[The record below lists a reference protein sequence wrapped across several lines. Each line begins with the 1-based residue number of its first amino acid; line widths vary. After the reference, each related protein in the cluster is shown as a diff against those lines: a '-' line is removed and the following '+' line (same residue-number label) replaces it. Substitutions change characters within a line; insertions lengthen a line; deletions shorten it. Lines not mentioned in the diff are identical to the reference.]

1 MGSLVLLD
9 LMGGVALLLWGL
21 HMVHSGI
28 LRAFGPNLRHL
39 LGRAL
44 GNRLTAF
51 SAGLGLTALLQS
63 STATALITSSFTSE
77 GLVSLVPALA
87 IMLGANVGTTL
98 IVQVLSFN
106 IAAVA
111 PVLFIVG
118 LVAFR
123 SGPRSR
129 IKDVGRVFIGLGL
142 MLLALHILLNTLAPA
157 ENAPGVRVFM
167 NAITGDP
174 ILCILFAA
182 VITWLVHS
190 SVASVLLVMSL
201 AYAHFITPPAALALV
216 LGANLG
222 SAINP
227 LVEGARRDNPA
238 SYRLPL
244 GNLINRV
251 AGILLVAPFLG
262 PIAELL
268 QSWQPDLAKA
278 TALFHIA
285 FNVATAVAFIGLLDG
300 LAAILKKLLPER
312 VREADPS
319 GPRYLDE
326 SALETPSLALA
337 DAARETLHMGDH
349 VEIML
354 RKVMAAMMTNDRAL
368 VDQVTQMDNSVDS
381 LDEAI
386 KLYVTKLT
394 RGSLDER
401 EGQRAMEI
409 VSFAINL
416 EHIGDIIDK
425 NLSELATKKIKR
437 RFQFSA
443 EGAEELSAFHKRT
456 MDSLR
461 IAFGVFMS
469 GDVNEARKLLA
480 EKSALRNAELAATER
495 HLDRLR
501 EGRPE
506 TIETT
511 SLHLDVLRDLR
522 RIHSHICSVAIP
534 CSMPPANSPPIA
546 APRRFWPHCRRRC
559 TAADKSTIQRL
570 RCAAA
575 VLHDQHDVS
584 DVDDR
589 RHRLAEDD
597 HRLTLGDAVDQRHQ
611 PASHREEP
619 ERHRHHALSGALARN
634 PLHQET
640 GGEQQL
646 RDQPEGQPEIEL
658 GDEYVVEIVA
668 KRLAVLNQH
677 QITSVAMGVGFLR
690 RISHHT
696 PARSMIPIHSR
707 SKKP

>member
-28 LRAFGPNLRHL
+28 LRAFGPDLRL
-39 LGRAL
+39 LLAKAL
-44 GNRLTAF
+44 NNRFTAF
-51 SAGLGLTALLQS
+51 AAGLGLTALLQS
-63 STATALITSSFTSE
+63 STATALITSSFTAE

-98 IVQVLSFN
+98 IVQILSFN
-106 IAAVA
+106 VSWLA
-111 PVLFIVG
+111 PVLFVLG

-123 SGPRSR
+123 SGARSR
-129 IKDVGRVFIGLGL
+129 VKDLGRVAIGLGL
-142 MLLALHILLNTLAPA
+142 MLLALHILLDTLAPA

-174 ILCILFAA
+174 VLCIVIGAA
-182 VITWLVHS
+182 ITWVVHS

-201 AYAHFITPPAALALV
+201 AYAQFISPFAALALV

-227 LVEGARRDNPA
+227 VFEGARRDNPA

-244 GNLINRV
+244 GNLVNRLV
-251 AGILLVAPFLG
+251 GVLLVAPFLR
-262 PIAELL
+262 PIAEHL
-268 QSWQPDLAKA
+268 QAWQPDLAKL
-278 TALFHIA
+278 TAEFHIA
-285 FNVATAVAFIGLLDG
+285 FNVGTAVIFIGLLDTMAR
-300 LAAILKKLLPER
+300 LLKKLLPNR
-312 VREADPS
+312 VQETDPS
-319 GPRYLDE
+319 RPRYLDE

-337 DAARETLHMGDH
+337 DAARETLHMGDL

-354 RKVMAAMMTNDRAL
+354 RKVMAAMMTNDRSL
-368 VDQVTQMDNSVDS
+368 VDQVSKMDNSVDN

-394 RGSLDER
+394 RGSLDEH
-401 EGQRAMEI
+401 EGRRAMEI
-409 VSFAINL
+409 ISFTINL

-443 EGAEELSAFHKRT
+443 EGADELSAFHKRT

-469 GDVNEARKLLA
+469 GDVNEARKLLV
-480 EKSALRNAELAATER
+480 EKSHLRNTEIAATER

-522 RIHSHICSVAIP
+522 RIHSHICSVAYP
-534 CSMPPANSPPIA
+534 VLDA
-546 APRRFWPHCRRRC
+546 A
-559 TAADKSTIQRL
+559 
-570 RCAAA
+570 
-575 VLHDQHDVS
+575 
-584 DVDDR
+584 
-589 RHRLAEDD
+589 
-597 HRLTLGDAVDQRHQ
+597 
-611 PASHREEP
+611 
-619 ERHRHHALSGALARN
+619 
-634 PLHQET
+634 
-640 GGEQQL
+640 GEL
-646 RDQPEGQPEIEL
+646 
-658 GDEYVVEIVA
+658 
-668 KRLAVLNQH
+668 
-677 QITSVAMGVGFLR
+677 
-690 RISHHT
+690 
-696 PARSMIPIHSR
+696 PARQSAESELAALPATGR
-707 SKKP
+707 QT

>member
-28 LRAFGPNLRHL
+28 LRAFGPDLRRL
-39 LGRAL
+39 LARAL
-44 GNRLTAF
+44 GNRFSAF
-51 SAGLGLTALLQS
+51 AAGLGLTALLQS
-63 STATALITSSFTSE
+63 STATALITSSFAAE
-77 GLVSLVPALA
+77 GLVSLVAALA

-106 IAAVA
+106 VAAIA
-111 PVLFIVG
+111 PVLFVLG

-129 IKDVGRVFIGLGL
+129 IKDIGRVSIGLGL
-142 MLLALHILLNTLAPA
+142 MLLSLHILLDTLAPA
-157 ENAPGVRVFM
+157 ENAPGARLFM
-167 NAITGDP
+167 SAITSDP
-174 ILCILFAA
+174 VLCIVIAA
-182 VITWLVHS
+182 ALTWAVHS
-190 SVASVLLVMSL
+190 SVASVLLTMSL
-201 AYAHFITPPAALALV
+201 AYAQFVTPQAALALV

-227 LVEGARRDNPA
+227 VFEGARRDDPV
-238 SYRLPL
+238 SYRLPI

-251 AGILLVAPFLG
+251 IGIALALPFLH
-262 PIAELL
+262 PIADLL
-268 QSWQPDLAKA
+268 HAWQPDAAKM
-278 TALFHIA
+278 TAAFHIA
-285 FNVATAVAFIGLLDG
+285 FNLATAVIFIGLLDAMARF
-300 LAAILKKLLPER
+300 LRWLLPER

-319 GPRYLDE
+319 RPRYLDE

-337 DAARETLHMGDH
+337 DAAREALRMGDL

-354 RKVMAAMMTNDRAL
+354 RKVMTAMMTDDRAL
-368 VDQVTQMDNSVDS
+368 VDQVSKTDNIVDS

-394 RGSLDER
+394 RGSLDET
-401 EGQRAMEI
+401 EGRRAMEI

-443 EGAEELSAFHKRT
+443 EGAEELAAFHKRT
-456 MDSLR
+456 MESLR

-469 GDVNEARKLLA
+469 GDANEARKLLS
-480 EKSALRNAELAATER
+480 EKAALRNTELAAIER

-522 RIHSHICSVAIP
+522 RIHSHICSVAYP
-534 CSMPPANSPPIA
+534 VLDAAGEPYRRSEADPAALPA
-546 APRRFWPHCRRRC
+546 A
-559 TAADKSTIQRL
+559 
-570 RCAAA
+570 
-575 VLHDQHDVS
+575 
-584 DVDDR
+584 
-589 RHRLAEDD
+589 
-597 HRLTLGDAVDQRHQ
+597 
-611 PASHREEP
+611 
-619 ERHRHHALSGALARN
+619 GA
-634 PLHQET
+634 
-640 GGEQQL
+640 
-646 RDQPEGQPEIEL
+646 
-658 GDEYVVEIVA
+658 
-668 KRLAVLNQH
+668 
-677 QITSVAMGVGFLR
+677 
-690 RISHHT
+690 T
-696 PARSMIPIHSR
+696 PAVQR
-707 SKKP
+707 